1 MSKFFINATKNLKLK
16 SFSNSSDADINQIIS
31 YKYQKKSCK
40 SKRSKSNS
48 QIAKKLKKAKSE
60 ILNLNIKGHPLN
72 VLYSQQ

>member
-1 MSKFFINATKNLKLK
+1 MSKFFINATKKLKLK

-40 SKRSKSNS
+40 SRRSKSNS
-48 QIAKKLKKAKSE
+48 QIAKKLKKVKSE
-60 ILNLNIKGHPLN
+60 IKPKYHPLN